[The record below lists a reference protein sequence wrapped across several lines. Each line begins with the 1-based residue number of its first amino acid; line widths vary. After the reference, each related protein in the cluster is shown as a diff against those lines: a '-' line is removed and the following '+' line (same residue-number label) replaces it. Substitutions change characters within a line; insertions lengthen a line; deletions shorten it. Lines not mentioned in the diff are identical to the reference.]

1 MVTACLTRVPA
12 AACAQVAT
20 LLVGGS
26 MALKGVITAQQLTS
40 FVMYV
45 EFVTSAS
52 LAVCDQW
59 VSLRAPLFARF
70 SPNTCACVPVVAEM

>member
-1 MVTACLTRVPA
+1 MVTACLSRVPA
-12 AACAQVAT
+12 AASAQVAT

-26 MALKGVITAQQLTS
+26 MALKGVINAQQLTS

-52 LAVCDQW
+52 LSVCDQW
-59 VSLRAPLFARF
+59 VSLR
-70 SPNTCACVPVVAEM
+70 SPCLPISSNTCACVPQVAEI